1 VALGDDDANGWP
13 AGGRQNSA
21 PHPDSSLSLGYRMS
35 VNEEGD
41 QEKPRVK
48 RDPPEPRKVIP
59 AVLFSVAILIVIF
72 LVFAVITW
80 ARYHD

>member
-1 VALGDDDANGWP
+1 VTEDDD
-13 AGGRQNSA
+13 
-21 PHPDSSLSLGYRMS
+21 
-35 VNEEGD
+35 
-41 QEKPRVK
+41 QEQPRVK

-59 AVLFSVAILIVIF
+59 AVLFAVAILIVIF